1 MGKEKKWKRTN
12 GILRQ
17 FGFAY
22 FINLYQ
28 GRVYFRVS
36 VFIPV
41 RVVVEKGYTRFV
53 GKNVTGR
60 RKRLRLHKVYTYI
73 HIFLIRITS
82 RVDLAMSVG
91 PSFRMNAEISETI
104 RARLFTFLIRITS
117 RVDLVMSVCRMNALI
132 SQTIG
137 AWGFWVRFLSFLRS
151 TRLLREYFFRFRKLC
166 YTTFYIMVTLTDQR
180 SIILSLIPYFWQW

>member
-82 RVDLAMSVG
+82 RVDLAMSVC
-91 PSFRMNAEISETI
+91 PCERF
-104 RARLFTFLIRITS
+104 
-117 RVDLVMSVCRMNALI
+117 DLANYRS
-132 SQTIG
+132 
-137 AWGFWVRFLSFLRS
+137 VRFLSSIPELLTQHKIV
-151 TRLLREYFFRFRKLC
+151 TRIFF
-166 YTTFYIMVTLTDQR
+166 
-180 SIILSLIPYFWQW
+180 SI